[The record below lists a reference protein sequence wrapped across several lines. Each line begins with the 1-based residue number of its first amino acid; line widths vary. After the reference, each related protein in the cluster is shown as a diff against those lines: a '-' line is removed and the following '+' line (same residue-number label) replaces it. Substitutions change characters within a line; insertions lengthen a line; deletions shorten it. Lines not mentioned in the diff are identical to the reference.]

1 MEDVL
6 IVKHKCSLKYHK
18 VIVQK
23 GKLMLNWRVEDYG
36 EVENRSYVKP
46 IDITSR

>member
-6 IVKHKCSLKYHK
+6 IVKHKCRLKYHN

-23 GKLMLNWRVEDYG
+23 GKLMF
-36 EVENRSYVKP
+36 
-46 IDITSR
+46 SRGYKLEGGGLLLG